1 MGEAQ
6 DPAAVN
12 AAAADYVRQLRE
24 RLADGKQEIER
35 QKAVL
40 EELDAGVEPES
51 AS

>member
-24 RLADGKQEIER
+24 RLADGKEEIER

-40 EELDAGVEPES
+40 VELEAPIDPDVA
-51 AS
+51 A